1 MKGTTMT
8 DTITLTDVL
17 SFVRNAT
24 RDDLTAL
31 SSATDSRKKVLT
43 AELASELKPGDRV
56 RLGGRISPKYLAG
69 VLATVKAPSVWDKPK
84 AGTVYVEFDTPQGR
98 FGSGCRGPV
107 NLLEPM

>member
-31 SSATDSRKKVLT
+31 GQATERRKQVLT
-43 AELASELKPGDRV
+43 AELKPGDRV

-69 VLATVKAPSVWDKPK
+69 ATGTIKAPGVWDKPK
-84 AGTVYVEFDTPQGR
+84 AGTVYIEFDVPQGR
-98 FGSGCRGPV
+98 YGNGCRVPV
-107 NLLEPM
+107 ALVEPL